1 MPSSD
6 DKDPWMIDKS
16 DPFGLANDAGRT
28 RIRPPTSEQPAIP
41 SRPEQ
46 ATQLSPSPAPAA
58 APLQLQRNR
67 TVANPLVAAFAA
79 LLELAPELEA
89 ADPPRG
95 VEELRVQLHSQLVAS
110 RDEAVRRGAS
120 MARADA
126 ATWNVAALF
135 DDIVLN
141 TPWGGDSS
149 WPVQSLV
156 ATLYGDVNSG
166 SQFFERLEE
175 LKRYPDR
182 DPELLELSFLCLAL
196 GFKGKYRVP
205 GREGASSL
213 SEVHQSAAW
222 AISDPDKDQAPLS
235 PNWKGVV
242 AENRPQGFVFP
253 IWAMAVAAAAFL
265 AVTYMA
271 LSINL
276 SNRAGQ
282 LFDMAR
288 LLPPTER
295 SNIYRPAPEVDTPVV
310 ATVPIEPV
318 SFDLLP
324 FYLDNVPPAYQGVL
338 SGEEN
343 VSTAVL
349 RLQGSDPELFR
360 SAKADVNGSYIPLI
374 EFIAEVSKLNT
385 EIIGQVVV
393 FGHTDSIPVQRSNPF
408 ASNQGLS
415 DARART
421 IAQMLADAG
430 VPIEKIA
437 YQGRADSEPIADNA
451 TREGRAR
458 NRRVEILFQKSL

>member
-28 RIRPPTSEQPAIP
+28 RIRPPTSQQPAVP
-41 SRPEQ
+41 SRPAQ

-253 IWAMAVAAAAFL
+253 IWAMAVTAAAIL
-265 AVTYMA
+265 TVTYMA

-288 LLPPTER
+288 LLPPAER

-324 FYLDNVPPAYQGVL
+324 FYLDNVPPAYRGV
-338 SGEEN
+338 
-343 VSTAVL
+343 
-349 RLQGSDPELFR
+349 
-360 SAKADVNGSYIPLI
+360 
-374 EFIAEVSKLNT
+374 
-385 EIIGQVVV
+385 
-393 FGHTDSIPVQRSNPF
+393 
-408 ASNQGLS
+408 
-415 DARART
+415 
-421 IAQMLADAG
+421 
-430 VPIEKIA
+430 
-437 YQGRADSEPIADNA
+437 
-451 TREGRAR
+451 
-458 NRRVEILFQKSL
+458 

>member
-1 MPSSD
+1 
-6 DKDPWMIDKS
+6 MIDKS

-28 RIRPPTSEQPAIP
+28 RIRPQSSPQPKPP
-41 SRPEQ
+41 SNLE
-46 ATQLSPSPAPAA
+46 ASPSGPPPAA
-58 APLQLQRNR
+58 APLRLQRNR
-67 TVANPLVAAFAA
+67 TVANPLVASFSA
-79 LLELAPELEA
+79 LLELAPELES
-89 ADPPRG
+89 ADPPQA
-95 VEELRVQLHSQLVAS
+95 VEDLRVQLHSQLVES

-120 MARADA
+120 IEQADA
-126 ATWNVAALF
+126 ALWNVAALF

-141 TPWGGDSS
+141 TPWGGNSS
-149 WPVQSLV
+149 WPVQTLV
-156 ATLYGDVNSG
+156 ATQFGDVNSG

-175 LKRYPDR
+175 LRRYPDR
-182 DPELLELSFLCLAL
+182 DPQLLELTYYCLAL

-213 SEVHQSAAW
+213 TEVHQTTAW
-222 AISDPDKDQAPLS
+222 ALANPDDATAPLS

-253 IWAMAVAAAAFL
+253 IWAMAIAAIAFL
-265 AVTYMA
+265 TATYMV

-276 SNRAGQ
+276 SNEAGQ
-282 LFDMAR
+282 LYEQVR
-288 LLPPTER
+288 RLPPAER
-295 SNIYRPAPEVDTPVV
+295 SNIYRPAPAVETAVV
-310 ATVPIEPV
+310 ATSSPVEPV

-324 FYLDNVPPAYQGVL
+324 FYLDNVPVGFESVL

-343 VSTAVL
+343 TSTALL

-360 SAKADVNGSYIPLI
+360 SAKADVNGSYVPLI
-374 EFIAEVSKLNT
+374 DFIAEVSRLNS

-408 ASNQGLS
+408 SSNQKLS

-437 YQGRADSEPIADNA
+437 YQGRADSEPIADNT